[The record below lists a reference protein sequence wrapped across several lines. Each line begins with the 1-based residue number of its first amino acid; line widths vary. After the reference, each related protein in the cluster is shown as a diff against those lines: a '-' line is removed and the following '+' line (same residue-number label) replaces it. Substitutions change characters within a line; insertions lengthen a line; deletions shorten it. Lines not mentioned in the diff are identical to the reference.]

1 MNTYF
6 KQSLLASAATL
17 ALAACGGGSGGAD
30 SGTPVV
36 AALTLSGT
44 AATGAAIAN
53 APVSAKCGTGTGT
66 ATTAANG
73 SYTIAI
79 TGGALPCVIEVRP
92 TAGGALRSVADGSG
106 GGSDSINITPLTEL
120 VAARMAGGSPA
131 DLFANFDAA
140 AQAKVTPAAVSAA
153 IAAIVSALQG
163 VVDLTGVNP
172 MRDALVAASGST
184 AGNPLDQKLDALQ
197 LALASAQTTL
207 AEVITA
213 VISSGSSTAPVATLL
228 HPAAASCA
236 GFRSGKYRVIN
247 PHEVGHDAAYVSH
260 LITVDAAALKV
271 SDDLDATRTQI
282 AITPVT
288 GSACKF
294 TLPDDF
300 GSSTVL
306 VSRSGLAVVLSASS
320 TGQART
326 SIVVPEQSLPLSE
339 LAGTWNH
346 LDYDRASATAA
357 FAPGSGVATIDAAG
371 AITAHT
377 ECTGLNTCSVNA
389 PPFESFTVNT
399 GGGFNIG
406 TGSAAARA
414 FAFKTGT
421 GKVSMFIIDPATGA
435 FTVATKQA
443 ALSLPAIGDITKFYD
458 FSVNGSGVASTL
470 TDSTT
475 TVKSVDAV
483 AGSFTRER
491 ASDGRIDGFTI
502 NTPRA
507 GVRYRAAGRSPITTG
522 GSVNFAEILV
532 LPLADTGVTVNTSV
546 ASTQNFFGVSVGHP

>member
-6 KQSLLASAATL
+6 KQSLLASAVTL
-17 ALAACGGGSGGAD
+17 ALVACGGGGSSD

-36 AALTLSGT
+36 TALTLSGT

-92 TAGGALRSVADGSG
+92 TAGAALRSVADGSG
-106 GGSDSINITPLTEL
+106 GGSVSINITPLTEL

-131 DLFANFDAA
+131 DLFTNFDAA

-153 IAAIVSALQG
+153 IAAIASALQG

-172 MRDALVAASGST
+172 IRDALVAASGST

-197 LALASAQTTL
+197 LALAAAQTTL
-207 AEVITA
+207 AEVVTA
-213 VISSGSSTAPVATLL
+213 VSSSGSSTAPVATILR
-228 HPAAASCA
+228 PAAASCA

-260 LITVDAAALKV
+260 LITVDAAALKI
-271 SDDLDATRTQI
+271 SDDQDATRTQI
-282 AITPVT
+282 AITPVAA
-288 GSACKF
+288 SSCQF
-294 TLPDDF
+294 TIPDDF
-300 GSSTVL
+300 GTSTVL
-306 VSRSGLAVVLSASS
+306 VSRSGLAVVLSRSS
-320 TGQART
+320 TGQTRT

-346 LDYDRASATAA
+346 LDYDRGSATAA
-357 FAPGSGVATIDAAG
+357 FAPGSGVATIDATG
-371 AITAHT
+371 AITASSD
-377 ECTGLNTCSVNA
+377 CAGLNACTVNA
-389 PPFESFTVNT
+389 PPFESFTVNA

-406 TGSAAARA
+406 TGPAPGRA
-414 FAFKTGT
+414 FAFKTAT

-435 FTVATKQA
+435 FTVATRQA
-443 ALSLPAIGDITKFYD
+443 ALSLPAVGEISKFYD
-458 FSVNGSGVASTL
+458 FTIGSNGVASALGDT
-470 TDSTT
+470 TT
-475 TVKSVDAV
+475 TVKTIDAV
-483 AGSFTRER
+483 TASYTRER
-491 ASDGRIDGFTI
+491 ASDSRIDGFTL
-502 NTPRA
+502 NKPRA
-507 GVRYRAAGRSPITTG
+507 GVRYRAAGTSPVTGG
-522 GSVNFAEILV
+522 GSVSYAEIVV
-532 LPLADTGVTVNTSV
+532 LPLPDTGITVYTSV
-546 ASTQNFFGVSVGHP
+546 APTQNFFGVSINHP

>member
-6 KQSLLASAATL
+6 KQSLLASAVTM
-17 ALAACGGGSGGAD
+17 ALVACGGGGGGSD

-36 AALTLSGT
+36 TALTLSGT

-73 SYTIAI
+73 SFTIAI

-92 TAGGALRSVADGSG
+92 SAGGALRSVADGSG
-106 GGSDSINITPLTEL
+106 GGGSVSINITPLTEL

-131 DLFANFDAA
+131 DLFTTFDAA

-153 IAAIVSALQG
+153 IAAITSALQG

-172 MRDALVAASGST
+172 IRDTLVI
-184 AGNPLDQKLDALQ
+184 GNPLDLKLDALQ
-197 LALASAQTTL
+197 LALAAAQTTL
-207 AEVITA
+207 AEVVTA
-213 VISSGSSTAPVATLL
+213 VTSSGSSIAPVATIL
-228 HPAAASCA
+228 HPATASCA

-260 LITVDAAALKV
+260 LITVDAAAMKV
-271 SDDLDATRTQI
+271 SDDLDATHTQI
-282 AITPVT
+282 AITPVAA
-288 GSACKF
+288 SACQF
-294 TLPDDF
+294 TIPDDF
-300 GSSTVL
+300 GTSTVL
-306 VSRSGLAVVLSASS
+306 VSRSGLAVVLSRSS
-320 TGQART
+320 TGQTRT

-346 LDYDRASATAA
+346 LDYDRASTTTA
-357 FAPGSGVATIDAAG
+357 FAPGSGVATIDAVG
-371 AITAHT
+371 AITASSD
-377 ECTGLNTCSVNA
+377 CAGLNTCTVNA
-389 PPFESFTVNT
+389 PPFETFTVNP

-406 TGSAAARA
+406 TGPAPGRA

-443 ALSLPAIGDITKFYD
+443 ALSLPTVGDISKFYD
-458 FSVNGSGVASTL
+458 FTIGSNGVASVL
-470 TDSTT
+470 ADATT
-475 TVKSVDAV
+475 TVKTIDAV
-483 AGSFTRER
+483 TASFTRER
-491 ASDGRIDGFTI
+491 ASDSRIDGFTL
-502 NTPRA
+502 NKPRA
-507 GVRYRAAGRSPITTG
+507 GVRHRAAGTSPVTGG
-522 GSVNFAEILV
+522 GSVSFAEIVV
-532 LPLADTGVTVNTSV
+532 LPLPDTGITVYTSV
-546 ASTQNFFGVSVGHP
+546 APTQNFFGVSINHP

>member
-6 KQSLLASAATL
+6 KQSLLASAVTL
-17 ALAACGGGSGGAD
+17 ALVACGGGSD

-36 AALTLSGT
+36 TALTLSGT

-53 APVSAKCGTGTGT
+53 APVNAKCGTGTGT

-73 SYTIAI
+73 SFTIAI

-92 TAGGALRSVADGSG
+92 TVGGALRSVADGSG
-106 GGSDSINITPLTEL
+106 SGSVSINITPLTEL

-131 DLFANFDAA
+131 DLFTNFDAA

-197 LALASAQTTL
+197 AALAAAQTSL
-207 AEVITA
+207 AEVVTA
-213 VISSGSSTAPVATLL
+213 VGSSGSSTAPVATIL

-260 LITVDAAALKV
+260 LITVDAAALKG
-271 SDDLDATRTQI
+271 SNDLDATHAQF

-294 TLPDDF
+294 TVPGDF
-300 GSSTVL
+300 GTSTVL
-306 VSRSGLAVVLSASS
+306 VSRSGIAVVLSASS
-320 TGQART
+320 TGQTRT

-346 LDYDRASATAA
+346 FDYDRASTTSAY
-357 FAPGSGVATIDAAG
+357 APSAGVATIDATG
-371 AITAHT
+371 AITASSQ
-377 ECTGLNTCSVNA
+377 CTGLNTCTVNA
-389 PPFESFTVNT
+389 PPFESFTVNPS
-399 GGGFNIG
+399 GGFNIG
-406 TGSAAARA
+406 TGTAAARA

-421 GKVSMFIIDPATGA
+421 GKVSMFIIDPATA
-435 FTVATKQA
+435 AITVATKQA
-443 ALSLPAIGDITKFYD
+443 GLSLPAVGDVAKFYD
-458 FSVNGSGVASTL
+458 FSIGSNGVAGALS
-470 TDSTT
+470 DATT
-475 TVKSVDAV
+475 TVKTIDAV
-483 AGSFTRER
+483 TASFTRER
-491 ASDGRIDGFTI
+491 ASDGRIDGFTLDK
-502 NTPRA
+502 PRA
-507 GVRYRAAGRSPITTG
+507 GVRYRAAGTSPVTG
-522 GSVNFAEILV
+522 GGSLSYAEILV
-532 LPLADTGVTVNTSV
+532 LPLPDTGITVNTSV
-546 ASTQNFFGVSVGHP
+546 ATTQNFFGVSINHP